1 MTIHI
6 QHTKE
11 NQRALERVERLSRF
25 LGVSKARAA
34 VIILDAATPT
44 EYELVGERLRDQE
57 AVR

>member
-34 VIILDAATPT
+34 VIILDAAPTT
-44 EYELVGERLRDQE
+44 EYEQVAERLHDQE
-57 AVR
+57 PVR